1 MIFREG
7 RPEGLAPQ
15 RESDHFIR
23 CTICGKMLDM
33 RDLGDVLEH
42 LHGQE
47 IEEERHDALT
57 ETQRDMRSL

>member
-1 MIFREG
+1 MFREG

-15 RESDHFIR
+15 RESDDFNR

-47 IEEERHDALT
+47 IEEEPTTH
-57 ETQRDMRSL
+57 